1 MDGHVQ
7 GVEEMSKGGGG
18 STSTYQPDPE
28 FKQAALQNYAFAQQ
42 VAQQPYQ
49 AYGGPRIAGFTQ
61 PQQEAMAAIRQSPL
75 SLGESMQQFYNP
87 YNEQVIG
94 NTLQNIEN
102 QRLMQQQQT
111 RAQAA
116 KAGAYGGTRQAV
128 QEALQQQAALQT
140 GAQAAAQLAQQGFGQ
155 AAALGAQDIGLR
167 QQAAAGLQA
176 SGAQQQALNQANL
189 DLAYQDFMRQ
199 QNYPLQQL
207 QILQQGLTQMPSGGT
222 QQTTQNLSG
231 AQQFGQG
238 LSNVAALAYLFSDKR
253 MKENIS
259 KMKSPLA
266 ALGGMNGY
274 EYEYKGSDMP
284 TGGVMAQEVER
295 VMPNAVAYGG
305 NGMKMVNYP
314 EVTGLLVEAVKELDR
329 RTRG

>member
-1 MDGHVQ
+1 
-7 GVEEMSKGGGG
+7 MSKGGGG
-18 STSTYQPDPE
+18 SSSTYTPDPE

-61 PQQEAMAAIRQSPL
+61 PQQEAMAAIRESPL
-75 SLGESMQQFYNP
+75 SLGESMANFYNP
-87 YNEQVIG
+87 YNQQVIQ
-94 NTLQNIEN
+94 NTLGNIET
-102 QRLMQQQQT
+102 QRLMQQQQS
-111 RAQAA
+111 RAAAA

-140 GAQAAAQLAQQGFGQ
+140 GAQAATQLAQQGFGQ
-155 AAALGAQDIGLR
+155 AAALGAQDIGL
-167 QQAAAGLQA
+167 
-176 SGAQQQALNQANL
+176 
-189 DLAYQDFMRQ
+189 RQ

-253 MKENIS
+253 MKENIA

-266 ALGGMNGY
+266 SLGELSGY

-284 TGGVMAQEVER
+284 TGGVMAQDVER
-295 VMPNAVAYGG
+295 VMPHAVAKAD

>member
-1 MDGHVQ
+1 
-7 GVEEMSKGGGG
+7 MSKGGGASG
-18 STSTYQPDPE
+18 TTTTRIEPDPE
-28 FKQAALQNYAFAQQ
+28 YKQAALQNYAFAQQ

-61 PQQEAMAAIRQSPL
+61 PQQEAMAAIRESPL
-75 SLGESMQQFYNP
+75 SLGESMANFYNP
-87 YNEQVIG
+87 YNQQVIQ
-94 NTLQNIEN
+94 NTLGNIET
-102 QRLMQQQQT
+102 QRLMQQQQS
-111 RAQAA
+111 RAAAA

-167 QQAAAGLQA
+167 QQAAAGLQGI
-176 SGAQQQALNQANL
+176 GAQEQAMNQANL
-189 DLAYQDFMRQ
+189 DLAYQDFLRQ

-253 MKENIS
+253 MKENIA

-266 ALGGMNGY
+266 SLGELSGY

-284 TGGVMAQEVER
+284 TGGVMAQDVER
-295 VMPNAVAYGG
+295 VMPHAVAKAD

>member
-1 MDGHVQ
+1 
-7 GVEEMSKGGGG
+7 MSKGGGG
-18 STSTYQPDPE
+18 SSSTYTPDPE

-61 PQQEAMAAIRQSPL
+61 PQQEAMAAIRESPL
-75 SLGESMQQFYNP
+75 SLGESMANFYNP
-87 YNEQVIG
+87 YNQQVIQ
-94 NTLQNIEN
+94 NTLGNIET
-102 QRLMQQQQT
+102 QRLMQQQQS
-111 RAQAA
+111 RAAAA

-167 QQAAAGLQA
+167 QQAAAGLQGV
-176 SGAQQQALNQANL
+176 GAQQQAMNQANL

-207 QILQQGLTQMPSGGT
+207 QILQQGFTQIPSGGT

-231 AQQFGQG
+231 AQQFGQV
-238 LSNVAALAYLFSDKR
+238 LSNAAALAYLFPSDKR
-253 MKENIS
+253 MKENIA

-266 ALGGMNGY
+266 SLGELSGY

-284 TGGVMAQEVER
+284 TGGVMAQDVER
-295 VMPNAVAYGG
+295 VMPHAVAKAD

>member
-7 GVEEMSKGGGG
+7 GVEEMSKGGGASG
-18 STSTYQPDPE
+18 TTTTRIEPDPE
-28 FKQAALQNYAFAQQ
+28 YKQAALQNYAFAQQ

-167 QQAAAGLQA
+167 QQAAAGLQGI
-176 SGAQQQALNQANL
+176 GAQQQAMNQANL

-199 QNYPLQQL
+199 QQYPLQQL
-207 QILQQGLTQMPSGGT
+207 QILQQGLGQTNLGT
-222 QQTTQNLSG
+222 QQTSPYFQNTG
-231 AQQFGQG
+231 ASVLGG
-238 LSNVAALAYLFSDKR
+238 ALAGSQLG
-253 MKENIS
+253 
-259 KMKSPLA
+259 PL
-266 ALGGMNGY
+266 LGF
-274 EYEYKGSDMP
+274 
-284 TGGVMAQEVER
+284 TG
-295 VMPNAVAYGG
+295 PYGAIAG
-305 NGMKMVNYP
+305 
-314 EVTGLLVEAVKELDR
+314 GLLGLLR
-329 RTRG
+329 

>member
-1 MDGHVQ
+1 
-7 GVEEMSKGGGG
+7 MSKGGGG
-18 STSTYQPDPE
+18 SSSTYTPDPE

-61 PQQEAMAAIRQSPL
+61 PQQEAMAAIRESPL
-75 SLGESMQQFYNP
+75 SLGESMANFYNP
-87 YNEQVIG
+87 YNQQVIQ
-94 NTLQNIEN
+94 NTLGNIET
-102 QRLMQQQQT
+102 QRLMQQQQS
-111 RAQAA
+111 RAAA
-116 KAGAYGGTRQAV
+116 SKAGAYGGTRQAV

-167 QQAAAGLQA
+167 QQAAAGLQGI
-176 SGAQQQALNQANL
+176 GAQQQAMNQANL
-189 DLAYQDFMRQ
+189 DLGYQDFLRQ

-253 MKENIS
+253 MKENIA

-266 ALGGMNGY
+266 SLGELSGY

-284 TGGVMAQEVER
+284 TGGVMAQDVER
-295 VMPNAVAYGG
+295 VMPHAVAKAD

>member
-1 MDGHVQ
+1 
-7 GVEEMSKGGGG
+7 MSKGGGG

-61 PQQEAMAAIRQSPL
+61 PQQEAMAAIRESPL
-75 SLGESMQQFYNP
+75 SLGESMANFYNP
-87 YNEQVIG
+87 YNQQVIQ
-94 NTLQNIEN
+94 NTLGNIET
-102 QRLMQQQQT
+102 QRLMQQQQS
-111 RAQAA
+111 RAAAA

-167 QQAAAGLQA
+167 QQAAAGLQGI
-176 SGAQQQALNQANL
+176 GAQQQAMNQANL
-189 DLAYQDFMRQ
+189 DLAYQDFLRQ

-253 MKENIS
+253 MKENIA

-266 ALGGMNGY
+266 SLGELSGY

-284 TGGVMAQEVER
+284 TGGVMAQDVER
-295 VMPNAVAYGG
+295 VMPHAVAKAD

>member
-1 MDGHVQ
+1 
-7 GVEEMSKGGGG
+7 MSKGGGG
-18 STSTYQPDPE
+18 SSSTYTPDPE

-61 PQQEAMAAIRQSPL
+61 PQQEAMAAIRESPL
-75 SLGESMQQFYNP
+75 SLGESMANFYNP
-87 YNEQVIG
+87 YNQQVIQ
-94 NTLQNIEN
+94 NTLGNIET
-102 QRLMQQQQT
+102 QRLMQQQQS
-111 RAQAA
+111 RAAAA

-167 QQAAAGLQA
+167 QQAAAGLQGV
-176 SGAQQQALNQANL
+176 GAQQQAMNQANL

-207 QILQQGLTQMPSGGT
+207 QILQQGFTQIPSGGT

-231 AQQFGQG
+231 AQQFGQV
-238 LSNVAALAYLFSDKR
+238 LSNAAALAYLFPSDKR
-253 MKENIS
+253 MKENIV

-266 ALGGMNGY
+266 SLGELSGY

-284 TGGVMAQEVER
+284 TGGVMAQDVER
-295 VMPNAVAYGG
+295 VMPHAVAKAD